1 MYINQNK
8 NKSCPEERK
17 SRFHKSRQFYRKS
30 YLKITKY
37 FSHNQKNTKT
47 FSHNLKK
54 LPDVKSIM

>member
-1 MYINQNK
+1 MYIYQNK
-8 NKSCPEERK
+8 NKSCPEER
-17 SRFHKSRQFYRKS
+17 KSRQFYRKS